1 MNEIK
6 MEAHRKRKNWP
17 IAVVILALFF
27 FILFTRTNPQKILDS
42 ISQVSWGWAIGA
54 ALLNIFNTWI
64 EALRWKLI
72 LSSTK
77 KEAKVSKVFAALLAG
92 VVGNVI
98 LPLKLG
104 EGVRVYFVSRK
115 EEIHFSTAFSTVV
128 LDRLAD
134 IIFFFILV
142 LITAFFFPF
151 GPQIR
156 RMIFVALG
164 LLAIAIASLV
174 VIIKLNSNLG
184 SKGKLGRK
192 LAEQVNHFKLGL
204 NALQNR
210 RIMLPVAVL
219 SGLSWVMRLMITYLM
234 FNAFHFSLPLIA
246 VAVTLILVNLG
257 IAAAGTPANLGGFEF
272 SILAALKIFSVDTE
286 PAISFAITLHLI
298 EIIPIVLLGIAAIW
312 LNGFSFRLF
321 QESKDRLRNAAFE
334 ANE

>member
-1 MNEIK
+1 MK
-6 MEAHRKRKNWP
+6 ARRSRKSWP
-17 IAVVILALFF
+17 IALALLALFL
-27 FILFTRTNPQKILDS
+27 FILFTRTNPRKILNS
-42 ISQVSWGWAIGA
+42 FTQVSWGWAIGA

-77 KEAKVSKVFAALLAG
+77 KEVKVSKVFAALLAG

-104 EGVRVYFVSRK
+104 EGVRAYFVSKK
-115 EEIHFSTAFSTVV
+115 EEIRFSSVFSTVV

-156 RMIFVALG
+156 KMIFVALG
-164 LLAIAIASLV
+164 LLAVGIASLV
-174 VIIKLNSNLG
+174 VIIRLNSNLS

-192 LAEQVNHFKLGL
+192 LTEQINHFKLGL
-204 NALQNR
+204 RALQDG
-210 RIMLPVAVL
+210 RIMGPAAVL
-219 SGLSWVMRLMITYLM
+219 SALSWVMRLMIIYLM
-234 FNAFHFSLPLIA
+234 FNALHFTLPLIA

-257 IAAAGTPANLGGFEF
+257 TTAAGIPANLGGFEF

-286 PAISFAITLHLI
+286 PAISFAIILHLI
-298 EIIPIVLLGIAAIW
+298 EVVPIVLLGIAAIW
-312 LNGFSFRLF
+312 INGFSFRLL

-334 ANE
+334 GNE

>member
-1 MNEIK
+1 MK
-6 MEAHRKRKNWP
+6 ARRSRKSWP
-17 IAVVILALFF
+17 IALALLALFL
-27 FILFTRTNPQKILDS
+27 FILFTRTNPRKILDS
-42 ISQVSWGWAIGA
+42 FAQVSWGWAIGA

-77 KEAKVSKVFAALLAG
+77 KEVKVSKVFAALLAG

-104 EGVRVYFVSRK
+104 EGVRAYFVSKK
-115 EEIHFSTAFSTVV
+115 EEIRFSSVFSTVV

-156 RMIFVALG
+156 KMIFVALG
-164 LLAIAIASLV
+164 LLAVGIASLV
-174 VIIKLNSNLG
+174 VIIRLNSNLS

-192 LAEQVNHFKLGL
+192 LTGQINHFKLGL
-204 NALQNR
+204 RALQDG
-210 RIMLPVAVL
+210 RIMGPAAVL
-219 SGLSWVMRLMITYLM
+219 SALSWVMRLMIIYLM
-234 FNAFHFSLPLIA
+234 FNALHFTLPLIA

-257 IAAAGTPANLGGFEF
+257 TTAAGIPANLGGFEF

-286 PAISFAITLHLI
+286 PAISFAIILHLI
-298 EIIPIVLLGIAAIW
+298 EVVPIVLLGIAAIW
-312 LNGFSFRLF
+312 INGFSFKLL

-334 ANE
+334 GNE